1 MFKNNIIIEG
11 NISSINENVEE
22 KYTWFDICQNNTYKD
37 KEGKDVKETSFFS
50 AKINKEKLKDLSL
63 FNIGSFVVVEGIPK
77 SYIDKNKVKRFYIFV
92 LNIYD
97 ALTYKRKSQADLE
110 IDYDTDGT
118 MLWNGKRCE
127 ATPPSKEEKQE
138 MDNILSEYK

>member
-1 MFKNNIIIEG
+1 MFKSTIIMDG
-11 NISSINENVEE
+11 NISSINENIED

-63 FNIGSFVVVEGIPK
+63 FNIGSFIVVEGIPK

-118 MLWNGKRCE
+118 MLWNRKRCE